1 MYSVLDMNE
10 SYKRHDSAIDQE
22 VKMKTL
28 KLFSAILMFALFTVF
43 SVTGS
48 AVAEK
53 TIKLHH
59 LNKDDPFDNPTGA
72 MATVF
77 KSLVE
82 AGTNGSVLVQTF
94 PSGQL
99 GKDQDALQQVKAGVI
114 QAGIHSV
121 GGFASVYPLIGVLDV
136 PFAFPNISKTYEV
149 FDGPFGQKL
158 AADIEAKT
166 GLHVLG
172 FGDSGGFFHLTNSK
186 RPIHTPADMAGVKI
200 RTMGLDTHK
209 AIITAMGGQPAAIS
223 WSEVYTALQTGVADG
238 QMNPIPIIAFAKFQ
252 EVQKYLTLSGHIFAP
267 YVWVMNDAFWN
278 DLTDSEKEVVSSAA
292 ISAIVAGR
300 GMGRVIEAS
309 DRGLMEL
316 SKTME
321 VNTLTP
327 AEKEE
332 FRKVA
337 VPEVKKLISEKFGAE
352 GDEMLNAFLEAVN

>member
-1 MYSVLDMNE
+1 MKVL
-10 SYKRHDSAIDQE
+10 RVVTA
-22 VKMKTL
+22 V
-28 KLFSAILMFALFTVF
+28 FLMALFTMTC
-43 SVTGS
+43 VTGT
-48 AVAEK
+48 AMANK

-82 AGTNGSVLVQTF
+82 AGSNGSLQVQSF

-99 GKDQDALQQVKAGVI
+99 GKDKDALQQIKSGVI
-114 QAGIHSV
+114 ETGIHSV
-121 GGFASVYPLIGVLDV
+121 GGFASVYPLIGILDI

-149 FDGPFGQKL
+149 FDGPFGAKL
-158 AADIEAKT
+158 AADIEKKT

-186 RPIHTPADMAGVKI
+186 RPIHTPADMEGVKI

-267 YVWVMNDAFWN
+267 YIWTMNGAFW
-278 DLTDSEKEVVSSAA
+278 DSLSESEKEVVSYAA
-292 ISAIVAGR
+292 QSAIVAGR
-300 GMGRVIEAS
+300 GMGRIIEAS
-309 DRGLMEL
+309 DRGLVEL
-316 SKTME
+316 SKNME

-332 FRKVA
+332 FKKVA
-337 VPEVKKLISEKFGAE
+337 VPAVKKLILEKFGAE
-352 GDEMLNAFLEAVN
+352 GEDMLNAFLQAVK

>member
-1 MYSVLDMNE
+1 M
-10 SYKRHDSAIDQE
+10 KA
-22 VKMKTL
+22 VKQML
-28 KLFSAILMFALFTVF
+28 VILMIALFAIV
-43 SVTGS
+43 SVTGT
-48 AVAEK
+48 AVAAK
-53 TIKLHH
+53 TIKMHH

-99 GKDQDALQQVKAGVI
+99 GKDKDVVQQVKAGVI

-121 GGFASVYPLIGVLDV
+121 GGFASIYPMIGVLDI

-149 FDGPFGQKL
+149 FDGPFGAKL
-158 AADIEAKT
+158 AADIDKKT
-166 GLHVLG
+166 GLHTLG

-223 WSEVYTALQTGVADG
+223 WTEVYTALQTGVADG

-267 YVWVMNDAFWN
+267 YVWVMNNDFWN
-278 DLTDSEKEVVSSAA
+278 SLTASEKDVVAYAA
-292 ISAIVAGR
+292 KSAIVAGR
-300 GMGRVIEAS
+300 GMGRIIEAS
-309 DRGLMEL
+309 DRGLKEL
-316 SKTME
+316 SKTLK
-321 VNTLTP
+321 VNTLTA
-327 AEKEE
+327 AEKAE
-332 FRKVA
+332 FKRVA
-337 VPEVKKLISEKFGAE
+337 TPAVKKLIVKKFGADGE
-352 GDEMLNAFLEAVN
+352 EMMNAFLEAVK

>member
-1 MYSVLDMNE
+1 M
-10 SYKRHDSAIDQE
+10 KA
-22 VKMKTL
+22 VKQTL
-28 KLFSAILMFALFTVF
+28 VILMVALFAIVGVAGTA
-43 SVTGS
+43 S
-48 AVAEK
+48 AAKV
-53 TIKLHH
+53 IKLHH

-99 GKDQDALQQVKAGVI
+99 GKDKDVVQQVKAGVI

-121 GGFASVYPLIGVLDV
+121 GGFASIYPMIGILDI

-149 FDGPFGQKL
+149 FDGPFGAKL
-158 AADIEAKT
+158 AADIDKKT
-166 GLHVLG
+166 GLHTLG
-172 FGDSGGFFHLTNSK
+172 FGDSGGVFQLTNSK
-186 RPIHTPADMAGVKI
+186 HPIHTPADMKGLKI

-209 AIITAMGGQPAAIS
+209 AIISAMGGQPAAIS

-267 YVWVMNDAFWN
+267 YVWVMNKDFW
-278 DLTDSEKEVVSSAA
+278 DSLTDNEKYVVSYAA
-292 ISAIVAGR
+292 KSAIVAGR
-300 GMGRVIEAS
+300 GMGRAIEAS
-309 DRGLMEL
+309 DRGLKEL

-321 VNTLTP
+321 VNTLTA
-327 AEKEE
+327 AEKAE
-332 FRKVA
+332 FKRVA
-337 VPEVKKLISEKFGAE
+337 TPAVKKLILEKFGDE
-352 GDEMLNAFLEAVN
+352 GKDMLDAFLKAVE

>member
-1 MYSVLDMNE
+1 M
-10 SYKRHDSAIDQE
+10 KA
-22 VKMKTL
+22 VKQMLVILMIALFAVVSIAGTAVAAKTL
-28 KLFSAILMFALFTVF
+28 KM
-43 SVTGS
+43 
-48 AVAEK
+48 
-53 TIKLHH
+53 HH

-82 AGTNGSVLVQTF
+82 AGTNGSVMVQTF

-99 GKDQDALQQVKAGVI
+99 GKDKDVVQQVKAGVI

-121 GGFASVYPLIGVLDV
+121 GGFASIYPMIGVLDI
-136 PFAFPNISKTYEV
+136 PFAFENISKTYEV
-149 FDGPFGQKL
+149 FDGPFGTKL
-158 AADIEAKT
+158 AADIDKRT
-166 GLHVLG
+166 GLHTLG

-267 YVWVMNDAFWN
+267 YVWVMNNDFWN
-278 DLTDSEKEVVSSAA
+278 SLTDNEKYVVSYAA
-292 ISAIVAGR
+292 KSAIVAGR
-300 GMGRVIEAS
+300 GMGRAIEAS
-309 DRGLMEL
+309 DRGLKEL
-316 SKTME
+316 SKNLK
-321 VNTLTP
+321 VNTLTA
-327 AEKEE
+327 AEKAE
-332 FRKVA
+332 FKRVA
-337 VPEVKKLISEKFGAE
+337 TPAVKELIIKKFGADGE
-352 GDEMLNAFLEAVN
+352 ELLNAFLEAVK

>member
-1 MYSVLDMNE
+1 MKRVKVVSVVAL
-10 SYKRHDSAIDQE
+10 A
-22 VKMKTL
+22 V
-28 KLFSAILMFALFTVF
+28 LFAVVFMTGTAL
-43 SVTGS
+43 
-48 AVAEK
+48 AAK

-82 AGTNGSVLVQTF
+82 AGTNGAITVQTF

-99 GKDQDALQQVKAGVI
+99 GKDKDAVQQVKAGVI

-121 GGFASVYPLIGVLDV
+121 GGFASVYPLIGILDI
-136 PFAFPNISKTYEV
+136 PFAFSNISKTYEV
-149 FDGPFGQKL
+149 FDGPFGDKL
-158 AADIEAKT
+158 AASIEGKT

-172 FGDSGGFFHLTNSK
+172 FGDSGGFFQLTNSK
-186 RPIHTPADMAGVKI
+186 RPIHSPEDMKGVKI

-252 EVQKYLTLSGHIFAP
+252 EVQKYLTLSGHLFAP
-267 YVWVMNDAFWN
+267 YVWVMNTEFWN
-278 DLTDSEKEVVSSAA
+278 SLSDSEKYVVDYAVK
-292 ISAIVAGR
+292 SAIVAGR

-309 DRGLMEL
+309 DRGLKAL
-316 SKTME
+316 SKKME
-321 VNTLTP
+321 VNTLT
-327 AEKEE
+327 ADEKEA

-337 VPEVKKLISEKFGAE
+337 VPAVKKLIIEKFGAE
-352 GDEMLNAFLEAVN
+352 GEELLNAFLEAVK

>member
-1 MYSVLDMNE
+1 MQAVKKMLVVLMI
-10 SYKRHDSAIDQE
+10 A
-22 VKMKTL
+22 
-28 KLFSAILMFALFTVF
+28 MFAVAGISSTAM
-43 SVTGS
+43 
-48 AVAEK
+48 AVK

-82 AGTNGSVLVQTF
+82 AGTNGSVMVETF

-99 GKDQDALQQVKAGVI
+99 GKDKDVVQQVKAGVI
-114 QAGIHSV
+114 QSGIHSV
-121 GGFASVYPLIGVLDV
+121 GGFASAYPLIGVLDV

-149 FDGPFGQKL
+149 FDGPFGKRL
-158 AADIEAKT
+158 AADIDKKT
-166 GLHVLG
+166 GMHTLG
-172 FGDSGGFFHLTNSK
+172 FGDSGGFFQLTNSK
-186 RPIHTPADMAGVKI
+186 RPIHTPADMEGIKI

-267 YVWVMNDAFWN
+267 YVWVMNADFWN
-278 DLTDSEKEVVSSAA
+278 SLSDSEKDVVAYAA
-292 ISAIVAGR
+292 KSAIVAGR

-309 DRGLMEL
+309 DRGLNEL
-316 SKTME
+316 SKNME
-321 VNTLTP
+321 VNTLTA

-332 FRKVA
+332 FRKVS
-337 VPEVKKLISEKFGAE
+337 VPAVKKLIVEKFGPE
-352 GDEMLNAFLEAVN
+352 GEEMMNAFLEATK

>member
-1 MYSVLDMNE
+1 
-10 SYKRHDSAIDQE
+10 
-22 VKMKTL
+22 MKAL
-28 KLFSAILMFALFTVF
+28 KLLSVVFLAILFAVV
-43 SVTGS
+43 SVTGT
-48 AVAEK
+48 AVAAK

-82 AGTNGSVLVQTF
+82 AGTNGSVTVQTF

-99 GKDQDALQQVKAGVI
+99 GKDKDVLQQVKAGVI

-121 GGFASVYPLIGVLDV
+121 GGFASAYPLIGILDI
-136 PFAFPNISKTYEV
+136 PFAFSNISKTYEV
-149 FDGPFGQKL
+149 FDGPFGKQL
-158 AADIEAKT
+158 AADIEKKT
-166 GLHVLG
+166 GMHVLG

-267 YVWVMNDAFWN
+267 YVWVMNAKFW
-278 DLTDSEKEVVSSAA
+278 DSLSDGEKNVVAYAA
-292 ISAIVAGR
+292 QSAIVAGR

-309 DRGLMEL
+309 DRGLVAL
-316 SKTME
+316 SKTMK
-321 VNTLTP
+321 VNTLT
-327 AEKEE
+327 ADEKEA
-332 FRKVA
+332 FRKAA
-337 VPEVKKLISEKFGAE
+337 VPAVKKLIVEKFGSE
-352 GDEMLNAFLEAVN
+352 GETLLNAFLDAVK

>member
-1 MYSVLDMNE
+1 
-10 SYKRHDSAIDQE
+10 
-22 VKMKTL
+22 MKTFNRL
-28 KLFSAILMFALFTVF
+28 TVVLLATLFVIVC
-43 SVTGS
+43 VTGT
-48 AVAEK
+48 AVAAK

-82 AGTNGSVLVQTF
+82 AGTNGSVMVQTF

-99 GKDQDALQQVKAGVI
+99 GKDKDALQQVKGGVI

-121 GGFASVYPLIGVLDV
+121 GGFASAYPLIGILDI
-136 PFAFPNISKTYEV
+136 PFAFANISKTYEV
-149 FDGPFGQKL
+149 FDGPFGKKL
-158 AADIEAKT
+158 AADIEKKT

-186 RPIHTPADMAGVKI
+186 RPIHSPADMAGVKI

-267 YVWVMNDAFWN
+267 YVWTMNADFWN
-278 DLTDSEKEVVSSAA
+278 SLTDSEKGVIAYAA
-292 ISAIVAGR
+292 QSAIVAGR

-309 DRGLMEL
+309 DRGLAAL
-316 SKTME
+316 SKNME

-327 AEKEE
+327 AEKEA
-332 FRKVA
+332 FKTAA
-337 VPEVKKLISEKFGAE
+337 VPAVKKLIVEKFGAE
-352 GDEMLNAFLEAVN
+352 GEEMLNAFLEAVK

>member
-1 MYSVLDMNE
+1 M
-10 SYKRHDSAIDQE
+10 KA
-22 VKMKTL
+22 VKQTL
-28 KLFSAILMFALFTVF
+28 VILMVALFAIVGVAGTA
-43 SVTGS
+43 S
-48 AVAEK
+48 AAKV
-53 TIKLHH
+53 IKLHH

-99 GKDQDALQQVKAGVI
+99 GKDKDVVQQVKAGVI

-121 GGFASVYPLIGVLDV
+121 GGFASIYPMIGILDI

-149 FDGPFGQKL
+149 FDGPFGAKL
-158 AADIEAKT
+158 AADIDKKT
-166 GLHVLG
+166 GLHTLG
-172 FGDSGGFFHLTNSK
+172 FGDSGGFFQLTNSK
-186 RPIHTPADMAGVKI
+186 HPIHTPADMKGLKI

-209 AIITAMGGQPAAIS
+209 AIISAMGGQPAAIS

-267 YVWVMNDAFWN
+267 YVWVMNKDFW
-278 DLTDSEKEVVSSAA
+278 DSLTDNEKYVVSYAA
-292 ISAIVAGR
+292 KSAIVAGR
-300 GMGRVIEAS
+300 GMGRAIEAS
-309 DRGLMEL
+309 DRGLKEL

-321 VNTLTP
+321 VNTLTA
-327 AEKEE
+327 AEKAE
-332 FRKVA
+332 FKRVA
-337 VPEVKKLISEKFGAE
+337 TPAVKKLILEKFGDE
-352 GDEMLNAFLEAVN
+352 GKDMLDAFLKAVE

>member
-1 MYSVLDMNE
+1 
-10 SYKRHDSAIDQE
+10 
-22 VKMKTL
+22 MKGA
-28 KLFSAILMFALFTVF
+28 KVFVIILMTALFAVI
-43 SVTGS
+43 SVTGT
-48 AVAEK
+48 AVAAK

-82 AGTNGSVLVQTF
+82 AGTNGTVMVQTF

-99 GKDQDALQQVKAGVI
+99 GKDKDALQQVKAGVI

-121 GGFASVYPLIGVLDV
+121 GGFASVYPLIGILDI

-149 FDGPFGQKL
+149 FDGPFGKKL
-158 AADIEAKT
+158 AASIEKKT

-172 FGDSGGFFHLTNSK
+172 FGDSGGFFQLTNSK
-186 RPIHTPADMAGVKI
+186 RPIHSPADMDGIKI

-252 EVQKYLTLSGHIFAP
+252 EVQKYLTLSGHLFAP
-267 YVWVMNDAFWN
+267 YVWVMNAKFWN
-278 DLTDSEKEVVSSAA
+278 SLTDSEKEVVAYA
-292 ISAIVAGR
+292 VKSAIVAGR

-309 DRGLMEL
+309 DRGLKEL
-316 SKTME
+316 SKTMK
-321 VNTLTP
+321 VNTLT
-327 AEKEE
+327 ASEKEE

-337 VPEVKKLISEKFGAE
+337 VPAVKKLIIEKFGAE
-352 GDEMLNAFLEAVN
+352 GQEMLDAFLDAVK

>member
-1 MYSVLDMNE
+1 MKVVKLLSV
-10 SYKRHDSAIDQE
+10 
-22 VKMKTL
+22 V
-28 KLFSAILMFALFTVF
+28 LMAALFAVV
-43 SVTGS
+43 SVTGT
-48 AVAEK
+48 AIAAK
-53 TIKLHH
+53 TVKLHH

-82 AGTNGSVLVQTF
+82 AGTNGSVTVQSF

-99 GKDQDALQQVKAGVI
+99 GKDKDALQQVKAGVI
-114 QAGIHSV
+114 QSGIHSV
-121 GGFASVYPLIGVLDV
+121 GGFASVYPLIGILDI
-136 PFAFPNISKTYEV
+136 PFAFPNISKTYQV
-149 FDGPFGQKL
+149 FDGPFGKKL
-158 AADIEAKT
+158 AADIEKKT

-172 FGDSGGFFHLTNSK
+172 FGDSGGFFQLTNSK

-267 YVWVMNDAFWN
+267 YVWTMNAKFW
-278 DLTDSEKEVVSSAA
+278 DSLTDSEKDVVNYAA
-292 ISAIVAGR
+292 TSAIVAGR

-309 DRGLMEL
+309 DRGLKAL
-316 SKTME
+316 AKTMK
-321 VNTLTP
+321 VNTLTA
-327 AEKEE
+327 AEKEA
-332 FRKVA
+332 FKKVA
-337 VPEVKKLISEKFGAE
+337 VPAVKKMIIEKFGAE
-352 GDEMLNAFLEAVN
+352 GEEMLNAFLDAIK

>member
-1 MYSVLDMNE
+1 MKPFKLLTIMFM
-10 SYKRHDSAIDQE
+10 AIFLA
-22 VKMKTL
+22 VVCT
-28 KLFSAILMFALFTVF
+28 A
-43 SVTGS
+43 GS
-48 AVAEK
+48 AVAAK

-82 AGTNGSVLVQTF
+82 AGTNGSVTVQTF

-99 GKDQDALQQVKAGVI
+99 GKDKDALQQVKAGVI

-121 GGFASVYPLIGVLDV
+121 GGFASVYPLIGILDI
-136 PFAFPNISKTYEV
+136 PFAFSNISKTYEV
-149 FDGPFGQKL
+149 FDGPFGKTL
-158 AADIEAKT
+158 ADSIEKKT

-209 AIITAMGGQPAAIS
+209 AIIKAMGGQPAAIS

-267 YVWVMNDAFWN
+267 YVWTMNGKFWN
-278 DLTDSEKEVVSSAA
+278 SLTESEKAVVSYAA
-292 ISAIVAGR
+292 KSAIVAGR

-309 DRGLMEL
+309 DRGLKEL
-316 SKTME
+316 SKHMK
-321 VNTLTP
+321 VNSLT
-327 AEKEE
+327 ADEKEA
-332 FRKVA
+332 FKKAA
-337 VPEVKKLISEKFGAE
+337 VPAVKALILKKFGAE
-352 GDEMLNAFLEAVN
+352 GEALLNEFLNAVK

>member
-1 MYSVLDMNE
+1 MKVVKLLSV
-10 SYKRHDSAIDQE
+10 
-22 VKMKTL
+22 V
-28 KLFSAILMFALFTVF
+28 LMAALFAVV
-43 SVTGS
+43 SVTGT
-48 AVAEK
+48 AIAAK
-53 TIKLHH
+53 TVKLHH

-82 AGTNGSVLVQTF
+82 AGTNGSVTVQSF

-99 GKDQDALQQVKAGVI
+99 GKDKDALQQVKAGVI
-114 QAGIHSV
+114 QSGIHSV
-121 GGFASVYPLIGVLDV
+121 GGFASVYPLIGILDI
-136 PFAFPNISKTYEV
+136 PFAFPNISKTYQV
-149 FDGPFGQKL
+149 FDGPFGKKL
-158 AADIEAKT
+158 AADIEKKT

-186 RPIHTPADMAGVKI
+186 RPIHSPADMAGVKI

-267 YVWVMNDAFWN
+267 YVWTMNAKFW
-278 DLTDSEKEVVSSAA
+278 DSLTDSEKDVVNYAA
-292 ISAIVAGR
+292 TSAIVAGR

-309 DRGLMEL
+309 DRGLKAL
-316 SKTME
+316 AKTMK
-321 VNTLTP
+321 VNTLTV
-327 AEKEE
+327 AEKEA
-332 FRKVA
+332 FKKVA
-337 VPEVKKLISEKFGAE
+337 VPAVKKMIIEKFGAE
-352 GDEMLNAFLEAVN
+352 GEEMLNAFLDAIK

>member
-1 MYSVLDMNE
+1 MKVVKLVSV
-10 SYKRHDSAIDQE
+10 
-22 VKMKTL
+22 V
-28 KLFSAILMFALFTVF
+28 LMAALFAVV
-43 SVTGS
+43 SVTGT
-48 AVAEK
+48 AIAAK

-59 LNKDDPFDNPTGA
+59 LNKDDPFDNATGA

-82 AGTNGSVLVQTF
+82 AGSNGSVMVQTF

-99 GKDQDALQQVKAGVI
+99 GKDKDALQQVKAGVI

-121 GGFASVYPLIGVLDV
+121 GGFASIYPLIGILDI

-149 FDGPFGQKL
+149 FDGPFGKKL
-158 AADIEAKT
+158 AADIEKKT

-172 FGDSGGFFHLTNSK
+172 FGDSGGFFQLTNSK
-186 RPIHTPADMAGVKI
+186 RPIHSPADMAGVKI

-252 EVQKYLTLSGHIFAP
+252 EVQKYLTLSGHLFAP
-267 YVWVMNDAFWN
+267 YVWTMNAKFWN
-278 DLTDSEKEVVSSAA
+278 SLSDSEKYVVNYAA
-292 ISAIVAGR
+292 RSAIMASR

-309 DRGLMEL
+309 DRGLKEL
-316 SKTME
+316 SKTMK
-321 VNTLTP
+321 VNTLTA
-327 AEKEE
+327 AEKEA

-337 VPEVKKLISEKFGAE
+337 VPAVKKLIVDKFGTE
-352 GDEMLNAFLEAVN
+352 GEEMLNAFLKAVK